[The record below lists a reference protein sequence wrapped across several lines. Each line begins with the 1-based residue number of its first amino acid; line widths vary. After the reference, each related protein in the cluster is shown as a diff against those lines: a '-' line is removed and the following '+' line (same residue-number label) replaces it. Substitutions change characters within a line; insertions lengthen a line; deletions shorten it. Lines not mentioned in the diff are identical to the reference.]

1 MPSLVRCLICAGLL
15 MLASSEMEA
24 RAQTAPSQPERAD
37 IEDFI
42 DLPETTRPQLSP
54 NGRYIAYMVH
64 TDHSADGDVLII
76 DDLDD
81 DDDAETLQA
90 GFGRFPIIN
99 IAWASNNRV
108 LVTLLIDG
116 QIQIG
121 RGFLFSA
128 PIVRTIS
135 FDRRDLTQPVVLFES
150 EGRRV
155 FENVYNAAGNTLV
168 HALPNDPEHVLMS
181 AYRGDAL
188 HLWRVNVFTG
198 EADVVER
205 GNSRTMFWHTDANG
219 FAVMRIDSISN
230 GRQVR
235 VFTREQGARRWRR
248 TRTYRVNE
256 LVDRGADFDW
266 VGVSD
271 QPGMIYV
278 FSRREGADR
287 RGLYLYDIA
296 NETYA
301 EVMAEHDRYDIARG
315 IVSPEGGTFLGY
327 AYQADRLEVE
337 IVDPDLRRHYQGIV
351 GFFGED
357 VSVMPE
363 EFSGDR
369 MILVVSGPREP
380 VVYYLY
386 DRAERSISP
395 VFSSRPRLPPDVLHD
410 VEILRYQAS
419 DGLELTAYLT
429 RPRRGMNATTPLILM
444 PHGGPEMRDVY
455 DFDLIAQ
462 YYASQGYA
470 VLQPNFRGSSG
481 YGRAFAEMGYGAW
494 GDRMQRDLDD
504 AVQVLIDQGRV
515 APERICIAGFSYGGY
530 AALVGGAQR
539 PDLYRCVFAGAAV
552 TDLISFVDHWEDI
565 DEDAHDYWQEAI
577 GNTETDRDRLFWVSP
592 VNLADRMTMPVLLV
606 HSMDDPIVPFEHSR
620 MMADALEASGGEFH
634 FQLFGN
640 GGHSFVR
647 SDQLRQILNQST
659 ALFDRTIGPDRFRN
673 EPVFSEDLFPEV
685 EVDQTGK
692 GVVPAATET
701 ADN

>member
-1 MPSLVRCLICAGLL
+1 MRSWIIALLVG
-15 MLASSEMEA
+15 LASGAAS
-24 RAQTAPSQPERAD
+24 AQPIMPEIGQAD

-42 DLPETTRPQLSP
+42 DTPETTRPRLSP
-54 NGRYIAYMVH
+54 DGRFLAYMVH
-64 TDHSADGDVLII
+64 TDHEIDGDVLII
-76 DDLDD
+76 QDLD
-81 DDDAETLQA
+81 AEEGTEALRG

-116 QIQIG
+116 QVQFG
-121 RGFLFSA
+121 RYFSMSA
-128 PIVRTIS
+128 PIVRTLSI
-135 FDRRDLTQPVVLFES
+135 DRRDITQPVVLFES

-155 FENVYNAAGNTLV
+155 FQNIYNAAGNTLV
-168 HALPNDPEHVLMS
+168 HSLPDDPEHVLMS

-205 GNSRTMFWHTDANG
+205 GNSRTLHWHTDATG

-230 GRQVR
+230 GRQIR
-235 VFTREQGARRWRR
+235 VFTREPGARRWRR

-256 LVDRGADFDW
+256 LTDRNADFDW
-266 VGVSD
+266 VGISD

-278 FSRREGADR
+278 FSRQEGADR

-301 EVMAEHDRYDIARG
+301 EVMAEHDRYDIQRG
-315 IVSPEGGTFLGY
+315 IVSPHGGAFLGY
-327 AYQADRLEVE
+327 AYQADRMEVE
-337 IVDPDLRRHYQGIV
+337 IVDPDLRRHYRGIV
-351 GFFGED
+351 GFFGEN

-369 MILVVSGPREP
+369 MVLVVSGPREP
-380 VVYYLY
+380 GVYYLY

-395 VFSSRPRLPPDVLHD
+395 IFSSRPRLPPDVLHD

-419 DGLELTAYLT
+419 DGLQLTAYLT
-429 RPRRGMNATTPLILM
+429 RPRRGMGPATPLVLL
-444 PHGGPEMRDVY
+444 PHGGPEMRDIY
-455 DFDLIAQ
+455 DFDLFAQ

-481 YGRAFAEMGYGAW
+481 YGRAFAESGYGAW

-504 AVQVLIDQGRV
+504 AVQSLIDQGRV
-515 APERICIAGFSYGGY
+515 APDRICIAGFSYGGY

-539 PDLYRCVFAGAAV
+539 PDLYQCVFAGAAV
-552 TDLISFVDHWEDI
+552 TDLIGFVDHWEDV
-565 DEDAHDYWQEAI
+565 DEDAHEYWQEAI
-577 GNTETDRDRLFWVSP
+577 GNTQTDRDRLFWVSP

-606 HSMDDPIVPFEHSR
+606 HSTDDPIVPFEHSR
-620 MMADALEASGGEFH
+620 MMADALEEAGAEYH
-634 FQLFGN
+634 FQIFSD
-640 GGHSFVR
+640 GGHSFNRTGLLR
-647 SDQLRQILNQST
+647 SILTQST
-659 ALFDRTIGPDRFRN
+659 ELFDRTIGPDRFSN
-673 EPVFSEDLFPEV
+673 EPIFPEELFPDV
-685 EVDQTGK
+685 EIVESVK
-692 GVVPAATET
+692 GAVSVLEEAST
-701 ADN
+701 D